1 MTVTAMM
8 GTNEYI
14 SVVNRGGLA
23 VTGLFVAMAT
33 HRGTEHGKR
42 SPVVYGKEGENQNE
56 TTLWEEAVIHQ
67 DQNLTPQEHFLPLCS
82 QQGLGPPLTLPLL
95 LSLTPPP
102 QHYMLH

>member
-14 SVVNRGGLA
+14 SVVSRGGLA

-42 SPVVYGKEGENQNE
+42 SQVVYGKEG
-56 TTLWEEAVIHQ
+56 
-67 DQNLTPQEHFLPLCS
+67 
-82 QQGLGPPLTLPLL
+82 
-95 LSLTPPP
+95 
-102 QHYMLH
+102 